1 MTATWER
8 GVLDKTMVM
17 VGSPP
22 LLPMRWGSA
31 VCGPPLLPLD
41 RQGAFPPQ
49 AFPTARYMALRGGGS
64 DDWLPPAFS
73 RLPLATRWL
82 IAFQS
87 ILFLFGHIVPSH
99 PVLGAAGGAI
109 RSLGLQPVF
118 YV

>member
-1 MTATWER
+1 M
-8 GVLDKTMVM
+8 
-17 VGSPP
+17 
-22 LLPMRWGSA
+22 LPMRWGSA

-49 AFPTARYMALRGGGS
+49 AFPTARYMALRGGGSDDWLPPRYMALRGGGS

>member
-1 MTATWER
+1 
-8 GVLDKTMVM
+8 MVM
-17 VGSPP
+17 GSPP
-22 LLPMRWGSA
+22 MLPMRWGSA